1 MTSYCTKYMTS
12 SQIDKTTNGDWK
24 LIQTVD
30 EYLSHEVGEE
40 EHVAEE
46 GRPSQQVTD
55 AQVAVMVGHVD
66 DGFQQRP
73 QRHPLLGLHTCSSVT
88 KSSALAAQSTANN
101 MNKLKIRFR
110 GTR

>member
-1 MTSYCTKYMTS
+1 M
-12 SQIDKTTNGDWK
+12 SQPPFGCGPKKKNK
-24 LIQTVD
+24 VD

-55 AQVAVMVGHVD
+55 AQVAVVVGHVD

-73 QRHPLLGLHTCSSVT
+73 QRHPLLGLHTCSAVT
-88 KSSALAAQSTANN
+88 KSAASAAQSAANN
-101 MNKLKIRFR
+101 MNK
-110 GTR
+110 